1 MQDSQYVYLEI
12 YGLNMLFRSGVA
24 RLLPPAIM
32 LRHSRQL

>member
-12 YGLNMLFRSGVA
+12 YGLNMLLGVA

-32 LRHSRQL
+32 LRHSRQI